1 MTEEEKTAYRRLEE
15 AIEDVGRLE
24 GAEGVITEW
33 VITYATQR
41 YDEDGDAVN
50 QVGTMVP
57 HGGGQLAYHRMMGL
71 LDYAL
76 TICRAE
82 IAS

>member
-1 MTEEEKTAYRRLEE
+1 MTEEEKVAYRRLEE
-15 AIEDVGRLE
+15 AIEEVGRLE

-33 VITYATQR
+33 VIAYATQR

-57 HGGGQLAYHRMMGL
+57 HGGGHLPYHRMMGL

-76 TICRAE
+76 TMCRAE
-82 IAS
+82 ITS